1 MDISTDTLTFRRA
14 ARAARV
20 VAPVLAILLLVGCGE
35 RTYSRTVWGVDK
47 NGNVVATEQVIR
59 RPPPKP
65 LEGGD
70 TSCTICG
77 F

>member
-1 MDISTDTLTFRRA
+1 MTNPAKI
-14 ARAARV
+14 
-20 VAPVLAILLLVGCGE
+20 LAIVAIVLMANTIIACASSRQYTQTV
-35 RTYSRTVWGVDK
+35 YSVDDA
-47 NGNVVATEQVIR
+47 GRVVATEVTKT
-59 RPPPKP
+59 RPAPKP